1 MPIVKLPDGTLVQI
15 PDTPEP
21 GEPSFGEKLGTNLLT
36 GSQKL
41 GATMLNLPP
50 LAARG
55 INWALD
61 KMGVPNNPGTLLSG
75 MAAPNYMDE
84 VVAGAEKL
92 GKKEGFQNPVG
103 RAAAEAL
110 PGVFLTPGATA
121 AAPLRSAALAAVPAA
136 VGEKVGEQFGP
147 LAGTGAAVLTG
158 GVGGLVAGP
167 RQSVARSDIRRE
179 LAGQPPEFFEAARRN
194 ASDAIGAGSTTA
206 TAGEMFPGKS
216 GVLAL
221 TAKTAGQKGGE
232 LLRNQLG
239 GREDDLAQL
248 SQAFLRRL
256 GPEVDPAQVA
266 NQTAEAAGGVFQ
278 TAKGVRGE
286 ALGNRLKGKSVSPF
300 DLAPIYNDLLAQAK
314 NEVRPDASVAYQLVA
329 KAMVGTDGKL
339 ITDLQ
344 QLSLAIK
351 SLKTAAKNPNSP
363 LFNGSTV
370 SDIDLKKAI
379 GKMESELGAAAP
391 DFKEGMRDFG
401 DYTQQVLD
409 PMRKGPIGAL
419 MDRNPLTA
427 GQTPIGRMEGLVG
440 NNSTGTTQGVLRNL
454 ENPAMTGGPTVLP
467 QQIAR
472 ALYQQRLAKGSQAP
486 GKTVRG
492 EPGSIEDSR
501 LQGLIQAGGGDAG
514 FVTQPLRAADKLKLD
529 SAGSIN
535 GLPEMMARQAA
546 LRPFRTFDMMMT
558 AKTQRDVNREI
569 ARLLG
574 GPLRPEQIDELQ
586 RIAMFN
592 PEVRR
597 MLTLRAAG
605 QPIIQ
610 PGE

>member
-15 PDTPEP
+15 PDADE
-21 GEPSFGEKLGTNLLT
+21 GPSFGEKLGTNLFT

-55 INWALD
+55 INWAMD
-61 KMGVPNNPGTLLSG
+61 KMGVPNNPKSLLSG

-84 VVAGAEKL
+84 VVAGADAL
-92 GKKEGFQNPVG
+92 GKKEGFQNPIG

-110 PGVFLTPGATA
+110 PGVFLSPGATA
-121 AAPLRSAALAAVPAA
+121 AAPLRSAALAAGPAA
-136 VGEKVGEQFGP
+136 VGEKVTEEFGP

-158 GVGGLVAGP
+158 GVGGLVTGP
-167 RQSVARSDIRRE
+167 RQSVARADIRRE

-194 ASDAIGAGSTTA
+194 AADALGAGSTTA
-206 TAGEMFPGKS
+206 TAGEMFPGRS
-216 GVLAL
+216 GILAL
-221 TAKTAGQKGGE
+221 TGKTAGQKGGE
-232 LLRNQLG
+232 MLRNQLG

-248 SQAFLRRL
+248 SEAFLRRL

-266 NQTAEAAGGVFQ
+266 NQAAEAAGGVVE
-278 TAKGVRGE
+278 TARGIRGQG
-286 ALGNRLKGKSVSPF
+286 LRNRLAGQTV
-300 DLAPIYNDLLAQAK
+300 DAYDVAQIYNDLLTRSRAATRVDEAVTLAEVAQ
-314 NEVRPDASVAYQLVA
+314 S
-329 KAMVGTDGKL
+329 MVGQNGQL

-351 SLKTAAKNPNSP
+351 GLKDRAKNPNAVTS
-363 LFNGSTV
+363 
-370 SDIDLKKAI
+370 A
-379 GKMESELGAAAP
+379 GAAISGEDLRRAIRVAEEGLGQVSVP
-391 DFKEGMRDFG
+391 FREGMADFRG
-401 DYTQQVLD
+401 YTNQVMD
-409 PMRKGPIGAL
+409 PLRKGPVGAL
-419 MDRNPLTA
+419 ADKNPLIA
-427 GQTPIGRMEGLVG
+427 GQTPIGRMEALVN

-467 QQIAR
+467 AQIAR
-472 ALYQQRLAKGSQAP
+472 ALYQQKLSKGSQAP

-492 EPGSIEDSR
+492 EPGSIDDR
-501 LQGLIQAGGGDAG
+501 RMQGLIQASGNDPA
-514 FVTQPLRAADKLKLD
+514 FVTQPLRAADNLKLD
-529 SAGSIN
+529 SSGSIN
-535 GLPEMMARQAA
+535 GLPDMMARQAA
-546 LRPFRTFDMMMT
+546 LRPFRTLDMMMT

-574 GPLRPEQIDELQ
+574 GPLRQSQIDELQ

-605 QPIIQ
+605 QPIIAT
-610 PGE
+610 GE